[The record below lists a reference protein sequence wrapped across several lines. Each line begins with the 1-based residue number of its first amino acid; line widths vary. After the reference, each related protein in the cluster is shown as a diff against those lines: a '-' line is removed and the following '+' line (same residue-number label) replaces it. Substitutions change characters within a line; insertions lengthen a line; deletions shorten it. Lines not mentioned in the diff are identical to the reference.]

1 MRLAP
6 RLDRASAV
14 AVLSFGLF
22 LTLSLSAEESTTE
35 RESPCRSTL
44 VGSVPSR
51 PTVSNGA
58 DTTQCGVVEMEYG
71 FERQWLGAGASHSDF
86 AGGLRFGITPRLD
99 FHWASA
105 DFMSLTDGSGNR
117 QGFGDT
123 WLGLKYKISQQKKY
137 VPSFGVY
144 YSSKVPSASD
154 RNGMGTG
161 QVDHAISFLASKDI
175 GRIHFDFN
183 VIELLAGRPAAPGAD
198 HNTGLSLASWVT
210 VTRRLSVVVEPYGY
224 TFLNSSSPAFGSTMC
239 GFNYK
244 VHPRLFLD
252 AGLDL
257 GVTPDAPH
265 KRVYIG
271 ITYAIANL
279 YRQLRPSR

>member
-6 RLDRASAV
+6 RLYRARAV
-14 AVLSFGLF
+14 AVLSFGLL
-22 LTLSLSAEESTTE
+22 LTVSLSAEESTTQG
-35 RESPCRSTL
+35 ESPCRSTL
-44 VGSVPSR
+44 VSSVPSR
-51 PTVSNGA
+51 PTVSNA
-58 DTTQCGVVEMEYG
+58 TDTTQCGVAEMEYG
-71 FERQWLGAGASHSDF
+71 VERQWQGAGAGHSDF

-105 DFMSLTDGSGNR
+105 DFMSITDSGGNR

-123 WLGLKYKISQQKKY
+123 WLGLKYKISPQRKY
-137 VPSFGVY
+137 VPSFGVF
-144 YSSKVPSASD
+144 YSAKVPSASD

-161 QVDHAISFLASKDI
+161 QVDHSLSFLASKDV
-175 GRIHFDFN
+175 RRVHFDFN
-183 VIELLAGRPAAPGAD
+183 VIELLAGRPTAPGVD

-210 VTRRLSVVVEPYGY
+210 VTPRLSVVVEPYGY
-224 TFLNSSSPAFGSTMC
+224 TSLNPSSPAFASTMV

-244 VHPRLFLD
+244 VQPRVFLD

-265 KRVYIG
+265 KRVYFG
-271 ITYAIANL
+271 VTCAVANL
-279 YRQLRPSR
+279 YRQFRADR